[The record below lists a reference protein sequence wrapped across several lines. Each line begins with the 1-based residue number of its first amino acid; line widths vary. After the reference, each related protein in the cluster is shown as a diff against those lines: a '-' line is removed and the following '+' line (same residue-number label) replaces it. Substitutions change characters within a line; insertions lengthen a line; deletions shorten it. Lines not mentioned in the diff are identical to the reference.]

1 MTQIMI
7 NNNKRIGKVIFIVE
21 GEETEPT
28 LISHI
33 FGTLFHFNVII
44 SNKKGIYELK
54 KDDDKY
60 STIYIIQAEYPQI
73 NKLEDSKTYFD
84 KIYRRMSNDYQLD
97 VENSAIFYI
106 FDRDRDCNRP
116 KMIHSYL
123 KRFGNSRENKDYEM
137 QGLFLLSYPCIEAFI
152 SHANAQED
160 KYSCGKEAKE
170 KTKDFL
176 ITKIQEENVKRVLE
190 LFLNFCENLDKSPF
204 SIYELDDFSN
214 RNHSIFNLEEQ
225 EFQKE
230 KKYHTLSLL
239 IVALL
244 DLDLLSIQN

>member
-44 SNKKGIYELK
+44 SNKKGIHELK

-73 NKLEDSKTYFD
+73 NKLEDSKSYFD
-84 KIYRRMSNDYQLD
+84 EIYRRMSIDYQLD
-97 VENSAIFYI
+97 VENSAIYYI
-106 FDRDRDCNRP
+106 FDRDRNCNRP
-116 KMIHSYL
+116 KIIRSYL
-123 KRFGNSRENKDYEM
+123 DKFGNSRESKDYEM

-170 KTKDFL
+170 KTKGFL
-176 ITKIQEENVKRVLE
+176 IEKIQEENVKRVLE

-204 SIYELDDFSN
+204 SISELDDFSN

-230 KKYHTLSLL
+230 KMYHTLSLL